1 MWIIYIL
8 LLLLM
13 IIVFNYCSKILFV
26 AIIIIILRC
35 NSYII
40 SIIILT
46 IIIIIFIDHRGH
58 NAILRCSW
66 LINSVL
72 FLIDSSHN
80 CYYWKNYYLQ
90 RQQQREHFHC
100 HQHCEISF
108 QRHMYIIKSYLK
120 STFLLT
126 SIRLIAAFYLF

>member
-46 IIIIIFIDHRGH
+46 IIIFIDHRGH